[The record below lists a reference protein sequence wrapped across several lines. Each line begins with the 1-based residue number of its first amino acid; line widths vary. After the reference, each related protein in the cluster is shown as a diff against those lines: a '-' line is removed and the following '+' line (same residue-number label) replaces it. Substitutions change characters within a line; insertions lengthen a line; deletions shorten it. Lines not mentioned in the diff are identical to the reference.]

1 MQVGYTL
8 NTAAKPIKAVGEIVK
23 PYVPNISETELAQKL
38 GKKVSE
44 TEESLLES
52 TNVYRYG
59 GYKSKEAR
67 ERTKLKLK
75 DSQESETT
83 QVSPE
88 SIHEAVPENPK

>member
-1 MQVGYTL
+1 M

-67 ERTKLKLK
+67 ERTKLKSN
-75 DSQESETT
+75 DSQKSEA
-83 QVSPE
+83 PE
-88 SIHEAVPENPK
+88 ECPENIHEAVPENPK